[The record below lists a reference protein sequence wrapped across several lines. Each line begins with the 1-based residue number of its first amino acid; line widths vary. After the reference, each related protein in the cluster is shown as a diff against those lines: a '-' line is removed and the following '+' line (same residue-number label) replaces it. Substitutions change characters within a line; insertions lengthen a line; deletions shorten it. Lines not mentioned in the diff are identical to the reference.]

1 MQLGKQTDVI
11 YTDFN
16 NAYDTINHSIIIDK
30 LSSYDISNY
39 FLS

>member
-1 MQLGKQTDVI
+1 MKLGKQTDVI

-16 NAYDTINHSIIIDK
+16 NAYDTINHSIIVDK
-30 LSSYDISNY
+30 LSSYGITNN